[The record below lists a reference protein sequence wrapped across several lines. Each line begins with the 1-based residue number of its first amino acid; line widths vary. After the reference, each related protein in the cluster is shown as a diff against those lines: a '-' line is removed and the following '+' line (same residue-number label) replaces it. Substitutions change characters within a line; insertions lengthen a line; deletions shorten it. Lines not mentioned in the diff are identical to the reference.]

1 MTIQF
6 CINIAGKV
14 SSDKKRRLT
23 MRNGEHIDNNM
34 PQIID
39 TVLIN
44 GKYVDRSYIRSM
56 AGLALSAAAIIGS
69 AAAFIGL
76 IIF

>member
-1 MTIQF
+1 
-6 CINIAGKV
+6 
-14 SSDKKRRLT
+14 